1 MFRTYLK
8 KSNKSDVPEA
18 VIKEAARAVPERG
31 FPQELQL
38 PDMEWPIQRYITEL
52 KKNQQWWRAQSAHS
66 VYFKLRKSVIFQ

>member
-1 MFRTYLK
+1 MFCTYLK

-38 PDMEWPIQRYITEL
+38 PDME
-52 KKNQQWWRAQSAHS
+52 
-66 VYFKLRKSVIFQ
+66 